1 MAEHNSDKLIVNMLP
16 FDKLVQ
22 QTVLNSMKL
31 KEYFRMNLIYYQL
44 VSGKGLEFDRL
55 KEYYVGGDPKRI
67 DWKKFAKDGKLLLRV
82 FKEERHFDIII
93 VMDVSDTMLLGTT
106 DVTKNEYAAIIAGVF
121 ANAAIEAED
130 NVALVMHSDQHE
142 VYLDPTAELFSLMNV
157 MSDPTNYGGIK
168 DWPKLTQNLVLNYR
182 QESIIFIISDFIDTD
197 PEMFLPELA
206 ANFSKV
212 YGIMVRDP
220 VDNALPKGVGKMY
233 ITAPNGKEKYLVDFN
248 KVREEYEILVNRDI
262 TRIRESFRQYN
273 QLFFQIIP
281 GEDFGKEFIKSLGGE
296 EVIIT

>member
-1 MAEHNSDKLIVNMLP
+1 MAESNSDKLIVNMLP

-31 KEYFRMNLIYYQL
+31 KEY
-44 VSGKGLEFDRL
+44 
-55 KEYYVGGDPKRI
+55 YVGGDPKRI
-67 DWKKFAKDGKLLLRV
+67 DWKKFAKNGQLLLRV

-93 VMDVSDTMLLGTT
+93 VIDVSDTMLLGTT

-130 NVALVMHSDQHE
+130 NVALVMHSDSKE
-142 VYLDPTAELFSLMNV
+142 IYLDPTAELFSLMNV
-157 MSDPTNYGGIK
+157 MSDKQNYGGKK

-182 QESIIFIISDFIDTD
+182 EESIIFIISDFIDTD

-220 VDNALPKGVGKMY
+220 VDNALPKGVGKIY
-233 ITAPNGKEKYLVDFN
+233 LKSPDGNGMYLVDLN
-248 KVREEYEILVNRDI
+248 QVREEYEILVNRDI
-262 TRIRESFRQYN
+262 TRIREVFRQYN